1 MAASIVVKEEV
12 PNETVNYGIKT
23 KAYVLI
29 WAINVSYQKKAV
41 PVKAEQVS
49 EAVVRRCS
57 SK

>member
-1 MAASIVVKEEV
+1 MS
-12 PNETVNYGIKT
+12 NETVNYGIKA

-29 WAINVSYQKKAV
+29 WAINVSYQQKTV
-41 PVKAEQVS
+41 LVKAEQVS